1 MLRIKGLKE
10 EQHRCLVCGHPVTPD
25 RLLWPGVCVAC
36 NSACYEY
43 WDKNESWTEGNGLR
57 GRYSL
62 SLELELEPHRVVHSF
77 LLRLGFLPT
86 FDCTISEGK
95 EWKSPIY
102 VSSRILR
109 RDLQKIFSLVAT
121 KDVVSTHVHIGLY
134 DGKEEDM
141 EAIQDYF
148 RGHGRRLAERIVN
161 SAKNYTLLFGRGFGS
176 YADFDCSASS
186 KYFWINTLHWHTV
199 EFRLPRFVS
208 YRQALTVV
216 NCCLDWMEA
225 ARRNAPVGTLFNIF
239 RKRLKEVEEHEKA
252 RLS

>member
-1 MLRIKGLKE
+1 MLRVKGLTK
-10 EQHRCLVCGHPVTPD
+10 EQHRCLVCGYPVTPD
-25 RLLWPGVCVAC
+25 RLLWPGICMVC
-36 NSACYEY
+36 NSACYDY
-43 WDKNESWTEGNGLR
+43 WDKNESWTKGNGLR

-86 FDCTISEGK
+86 FDRTISEGK

-109 RDLQKIFSLVAT
+109 RDLQKIFSLVAN
-121 KDVVSTHVHIGLY
+121 KDVVSTHIHIGLY
-134 DGKEEDM
+134 NGKEDDV

-148 RGHGRRLAERIVN
+148 RSCGKRLAERIVG
-161 SAKNYTLLFGRGFGS
+161 STKNYTLLFGRTFGP
-176 YADFDCSASS
+176 YADFDCSTDS
-186 KYFWINTLHWHTV
+186 KFFWINTIHTNTV

-208 YRQALTVV
+208 YRQALAVI

-225 ARRNAPVGTLFNIF
+225 ARRNAPARTLFNVF
-239 RKRLKEVEEHEKA
+239 VKRLKEVEEYEKA
-252 RLS
+252 RIS